1 MPRRT
6 DPTIAEIKNMMGDLK
21 REIKA
26 RDEKEKE
33 EHRASMSG
41 LENTRADIEAVV
53 KVVSRYYKY
62 EYTTHRERLVDHAEA
77 IDADNKRMVEELV
90 MNKAKLEKSR
100 LYGIKMSREAADWKR
115 KFMELAQREAAVY
128 AERHDDGTYGTEDAP
143 PGYFDEWP

>member
-6 DPTIAEIKNMMGDLK
+6 DPTIAEIKNMMSDLK

-33 EHRASMSG
+33 EHRAAMSG
-41 LENTRADIEAVV
+41 LENTRNDIEAVV

-62 EYTTHRERLVDHAEA
+62 EYTTHRERIIAHVGAV
-77 IDADNKRMVEELV
+77 DADNKRMVEEL
-90 MNKAKLEKSR
+90 MRYKAQAENSR

-143 PGYFDEWP
+143 PGYFDE